1 MPFTHS
7 PIPFPVQIRHDDLGP
22 TATNAMRLKKIT
34 LHGYKTFANKTEIL
48 FDSNIT
54 AIVGPNGSGKSNI
67 ADAIRWVMGEQAY
80 SVLRGK
86 KTEDMIFNGSNQRSR
101 MGMAEVSILLD
112 NQDNWLPID
121 FDEVLITRRAYRSGE
136 NEYFINGSR
145 VRLKDVHELLDRSG
159 LGRRTHTVIGQG
171 MVAQILAQRPEDRR
185 VLFEEAAGITHYRTK
200 RRLTMDRLTKTRD
213 NLTRVRDIIAE
224 IEPRLKKL
232 EKQAEKSI
240 QHDQISGE
248 LRKLLRIWYGYAWHQ
263 ALSKLVDTR
272 AAVAH
277 WQQVIEKTNTH
288 IEAYSHKTA
297 ALRQKQTTLRA
308 QLAEWRRALGALES
322 ERAELEREQA
332 VVQER
337 IRALTTEQE
346 RLTAEIDLLS
356 ENLQAETLRWQ
367 EARTALNA
375 IHEERN
381 HHQQQLLEAQK
392 ALQALEAERLETE
405 KALNDARAQ
414 LIELTTAI
422 NDRESRITHAQ
433 EQRQTFQAQLAQSLE
448 ERENAQARMQELRT
462 TYDDI
467 SARLQ
472 AIGRQISDLQ
482 EQHRSAETRAEEA
495 VVRRTRLE
503 RQRNEF
509 ATQVR
514 ELQARYELLDR
525 LRAEGEG
532 LFAGVKQVVRAS
544 HQGVLPGVL
553 GPIATLI
560 DVPKHLE
567 LAIEVALGG
576 RLQDIVVE
584 SWDDA
589 QAAIDYLKRTRGGR
603 ATFLPLDNLRPQRR
617 SSSPNEEGVLGWA
630 ADLVEFD
637 RTIEP
642 AVALL
647 LGQILVVEDLDVA
660 RRISRGGG
668 YRPRMVTLE
677 GDFVH
682 PGGSVSGGSRQ
693 QRQKGGVLAREREYR
708 QLPDQIARIQKRVR
722 RLDEE
727 IESLHQAILA
737 IDEERTQLVKA
748 ASELGAQEKAL
759 TAQLAQTQSALDQAQ
774 QLQAWHQ
781 AQADKFKLEL
791 ENFGRRLA
799 QWRQEIAQL
808 DQQRTGVDN
817 RIAALEEK
825 LATLG
830 SSGLM
835 QAVAQAQARLDAI
848 EERLQAQAAIVAEQE
863 KRLNALRED
872 RSARA
877 ARLQAIGQER
887 ETLSTR
893 LQTLTDALAQTEQ
906 RYASLKAQIEPAQSE
921 LDLVEDG
928 WIQHDAEGEALRQR
942 LHQEERQLNQAQ
954 LALQRAEDHL
964 KYLRKQ
970 IENDFGLVTFETEE
984 GVTSQEPLPFDQIV
998 TTLPRVTDIPP
1009 ETQDEIRRL
1018 KALLRRLGPINPEAQ
1033 AEYRATKERYE
1044 FLVQQSQDLEDAAAQ
1059 LNQVIQELDQL
1070 MDQEFRRTF
1079 KAVAK
1084 AFTHYFTRLFG
1095 GGTAKLTLT
1104 DPKDITNTGVEIIA
1118 RPPGKRPANLTMLS
1132 GGERALTAS
1141 ALIFA
1146 IISVSPTPFAVL
1158 DEIDAAL
1165 DEANIGRVREVLQ
1178 ELGEKAQFIIIT
1190 HSRATL
1196 EIADTIYG
1204 VSMGQDGVSQVLS
1217 LKLDGDRLA
1226 RAA

>member
-1 MPFTHS
+1 MPHAH
-7 PIPFPVQIRHDDLGP
+7 FPTPLSVQIPKLDLGP

-200 RRLTMDRLTKTRD
+200 RRLTMDRLTKTQN
-213 NLTRVRDIIAE
+213 NLTRVRDIITE

-232 EKQAEKSI
+232 EKQAEKAL
-240 QHDQISGE
+240 QHDQISDE

-308 QLAEWRRALGALES
+308 QLADWRRTLGALEN

-337 IRALTTEQE
+337 IRALTTEHE

-367 EARTALNA
+367 EARTALNT

-414 LIELTTAI
+414 LMELTTAI

-433 EQRQTFQAQLAQSLE
+433 EQRQAFQTQLAQSLE
-448 ERENAQARMQELRT
+448 ERENAQARMQELRM

-495 VVRRTRLE
+495 VVRRARLE

-509 ATQVR
+509 AAQVR

-544 HQGVLPGVL
+544 HQGVLQGVL

-603 ATFLPLDNLRPQRR
+603 ATFLPLDNLRPQHR
-617 SSSPNEEGVLGWA
+617 SSPPNEQGVLGWA
-630 ADLVEFD
+630 ADLVKFD
-637 RTIEP
+637 RAIEP

-708 QLPDQIARIQKRVR
+708 QLPDQIARIQKRVH

-727 IESLHQAILA
+727 IESLHQAIQA
-737 IDEERTQLVKA
+737 IDDERTQLVKA

-808 DQQRTGVDN
+808 DQQRTDVDN

-848 EERLQAQAAIVAEQE
+848 DERLQAQAAIVAEQE

-877 ARLQAIGQER
+877 ARLQAIRQER
-887 ETLSTR
+887 ETLSAR
-893 LQTLTDALAQTEQ
+893 LQTLTDTLAQTEQ

-970 IENDFGLVTFETEE
+970 IENDFGLVTFETKE

-1033 AEYRATKERYE
+1033 AEYQATKERYE

-1204 VSMGQDGVSQVLS
+1204 VSMGQDGISQVLS

>member
-1 MPFTHS
+1 
-7 PIPFPVQIRHDDLGP
+7 
-22 TATNAMRLKKIT
+22 MRLKKIT
-34 LHGYKTFANKTEIL
+34 LHGYKTFANPTEII

-86 KTEDMIFNGSNQRSR
+86 KTEDMIFAGSNQRSR

-112 NQDNWLPID
+112 NSDNWLPID

-136 NEYFINGSR
+136 NEYYINGSR

-200 RRLTMDRLTKTRD
+200 RRLTMDRLAKTRD

-232 EKQAEKSI
+232 EKQAEKAI
-240 QHDQISGE
+240 QHDQISAE
-248 LRKLLRIWYGYAWHQ
+248 LRELLRIWYGYSWHQ
-263 ALSKLVDTR
+263 AVSKLVDAR

-277 WQQVIEKTNTH
+277 WEQVIEKTNAR
-288 IEAYSHKTA
+288 IEEYSQETA
-297 ALRQKQTTLRA
+297 ALRQKQTDLRA
-308 QLAEWRRALGALES
+308 KLAAWRRELAALETQ
-322 ERAELEREQA
+322 RAELEREQA
-332 VVQER
+332 VARER
-337 IRALTTEQE
+337 IRALKQEQE
-346 RLTAEIDLLS
+346 RLDAEIELLA
-356 ENLQAETLRWQ
+356 ENIRAE
-367 EARTALNA
+367 EARWGEAQAALNA
-375 IHEERN
+375 IHAERN
-381 HHQQQLLEAQK
+381 QRQQQLLEAQA

-405 KALNDARAQ
+405 RALNQARAR
-414 LIELTTAI
+414 LMELTAAI
-422 NDRESRITHAQ
+422 NDRESRIAHAQ
-433 EQRQTFQAQLAQSLE
+433 EQRQALQEQIAASQEEMTAAETRMAELQAQWDA
-448 ERENAQARMQELRT
+448 
-462 TYDDI
+462 I

-472 AIGRQISDLQ
+472 EMGRSISDLQ
-482 EQHRSAETRAEEA
+482 EKHRRAEERARETA
-495 VVRRTRLE
+495 VRKARLE

-509 ATQVR
+509 AAQVR
-514 ELQARYELLDR
+514 ELQARYDLLDR

-532 LFAGVKQVVRAS
+532 LYAGVKQVVRAS
-544 HQGVLPGVL
+544 HQGKLRGVI
-553 GPIATLI
+553 GPIATLL
-560 DVPKHLE
+560 DVPDHLE
-567 LAIEVALGG
+567 QAIEVALGG
-576 RLQDIVVE
+576 RLQDVVME
-584 SWDDA
+584 TWDDA

-617 SSSPNEEGVLGWA
+617 QNAPREKGVLGWA
-630 ADLVEFD
+630 ADLITYD
-637 RTIEP
+637 RAIEP
-642 AVALL
+642 AVDLL
-647 LGQILVVEDLDVA
+647 LGQILVVQDLDVA
-660 RRISRGGG
+660 RRISRGRGH
-668 YRPRMVTLE
+668 RPRIVTLE
-677 GDFVH
+677 GDYVH
-682 PGGSVSGGSRQ
+682 PGGSVSGGSRH
-693 QRQKGGVLAREREYR
+693 QRQKGGMLAREREYR
-708 QLPDQIARIQKRVR
+708 QLPDQIAKVQARVR

-727 IESLHQAILA
+727 IESLSQAIAA
-737 IDEERTQLVKA
+737 IEEERTQLVKA
-748 ASELGAQEKAL
+748 ASELGAQEKTL
-759 TAQLAQTQSALDQAQ
+759 TTELAQVQSALDQAR
-774 QLQAWHQ
+774 QLRAWHEAQ
-781 AQADKFKLEL
+781 AQKHKLEL

-799 QWRQEIAQL
+799 QLREEIVALSQE
-808 DQQRTGVDN
+808 RTAADN

-825 LATLG
+825 LAALG

-848 EERLQAQAAIVAEQE
+848 EERVRAQAAIVEE
-863 KRLNALRED
+863 L
-872 RSARA
+872 A
-877 ARLQAIGQER
+877 ARLTQVRADRERRLARIQAIEGELA
-887 ETLSTR
+887 ELETR
-893 LQTLTDALAQTEQ
+893 LDALARELAQTSQ
-906 RYASLKAQIEPAQSE
+906 RYEALRGRIEPAQAE
-921 LDLVEDG
+921 LDAVENG
-928 WIQHDAEGEALRQR
+928 WIEHDARGEALRAR

-954 LALQRAEDHL
+954 LARQRAEDHL
-964 KYLRKQ
+964 NYLRKQ
-970 IENDFGLVTFETEE
+970 IENDFGLVAFETEE
-984 GVTSQEPLPFDQIV
+984 GVTGQEPLPFDRIV
-998 TTLPRVTDIPP
+998 TTLPRLTDIPP
-1009 ETQDEIRRL
+1009 ETQEEIRRL
-1018 KALLRRLGPINPEAQ
+1018 KALLRRLGPVNPEAQ
-1033 AEYRATKERYE
+1033 AEYQATKERFE
-1044 FLVQQSQDLEDAAAQ
+1044 FLTQQAQDLEEAAAQ
-1059 LNQVIQELDQL
+1059 LDQVIRELDQL

-1095 GGTAKLTLT
+1095 GGTAKLMLT

-1165 DEANIGRVREVLQ
+1165 DEANIGRVRDVLQ
-1178 ELGEKAQFIIIT
+1178 ELSEKAQFIIIT

-1217 LKLDGDRLA
+1217 LKLDGEHLA

>member
-1 MPFTHS
+1 
-7 PIPFPVQIRHDDLGP
+7 
-22 TATNAMRLKKIT
+22 MRLKKIT
-34 LHGYKTFANKTEIL
+34 LHGYKTFADKTEIV

-86 KTEDMIFNGSNQRSR
+86 KTEDMIFAGSNQRAR

-112 NQDNWLPID
+112 NSDNWLPID

-136 NEYFINGSR
+136 NEYYINGSR

-232 EKQAEKSI
+232 EKQAEKAV
-240 QHDQISGE
+240 QYDQISAE
-248 LRKLLRIWYGYAWHQ
+248 LRELLRIWYGYSWHQ
-263 ALSKLVDTR
+263 AVSKLVDAR

-277 WQQVIEKTNTH
+277 WRQVIAKTNAL
-288 IEAYSHKTA
+288 IEEYSQETA
-297 ALRQKQTTLRA
+297 ALRQKQAELRA
-308 QLAEWRRALGALES
+308 KLAEWRRELAALETS
-322 ERAELEREQA
+322 RAEMERDMA
-332 VVQER
+332 VVRER
-337 IRALTTEQE
+337 IRALNDERD
-346 RLTAEIDLLS
+346 RLTAEIDILAENIRS
-356 ENLQAETLRWQ
+356 EEARWQ
-367 EARTALNA
+367 EARAALNA

-381 HHQQQLLEAQK
+381 LRQQQLLEAQA
-392 ALQALEAERLETE
+392 ALQALERERLETE
-405 KALNDARAQ
+405 QALNEARAR
-414 LIELTTAI
+414 LMELTTAI
-422 NDRESRITHAQ
+422 HDRESRIAHAQ
-433 EQRQTFQAQLAQSLE
+433 EQREELQAQIQQSQEAMAEAEAQIAEL
-448 ERENAQARMQELRT
+448 QEKW
-462 TYDDI
+462 DAI

-472 AIGRQISDLQ
+472 EIGRSISELQ
-482 EQHRSAETRAEEA
+482 EKHRRAEEREQETTI
-495 VVRRTRLE
+495 RRARLE

-509 ATQVR
+509 MAQVR
-514 ELQARYELLDR
+514 ELQARYDLLDR

-544 HQGVLPGVL
+544 HQGQLQGII

-560 DVPKHLE
+560 EVPDHLE
-567 LAIEVALGG
+567 QAIEVALGS
-576 RLQDIVVE
+576 RLQDVVVE

-617 SSSPNEEGVLGWA
+617 PNMPREKGVLGWA
-630 ADLVEFD
+630 ADLINYDKKIESAVE
-637 RTIEP
+637 
-642 AVALL
+642 LL
-647 LGQILVVEDLDVA
+647 LGQILVVEDLNVA

-668 YRPRMVTLE
+668 YRPRIVTLQ
-677 GDFVH
+677 GDYVH
-682 PGGSVSGGSRQ
+682 PGGSVSGGSRH

-708 QLPDQIARIQKRVR
+708 QLPGQIAQVQARIK

-727 IESLHQAILA
+727 IENLSQALA
-737 IDEERTQLVKA
+737 AIEEERTNLVKA
-748 ASELGAQEKAL
+748 ASELGAQEKTL
-759 TAQLAQTQSALDQAQ
+759 TTELAQVQSALDQAR
-774 QLQAWHQ
+774 QLRAWHEAQ
-781 AQADKFKLEL
+781 AQQRK
-791 ENFGRRLA
+791 LA
-799 QWRQEIAQL
+799 QLREEIAALSQE
-808 DQQRTGVDN
+808 RTVVDN

-830 SSGLM
+830 SAGLM

-848 EERLQAQAAIVAEQE
+848 EERVRAQAAIVTELE
-863 KRLNALRED
+863 TRLNKVRED
-872 RSARA
+872 RTRRVARIQA
-877 ARLQAIGQER
+877 IDQELQSLKERLQLLES
-887 ETLSTR
+887 E
-893 LQTLTDALAQTEQ
+893 LAQTSQ
-906 RYASLKAQIEPAQSE
+906 RYEALRAQIEPAQAE
-921 LDLVEDG
+921 LDAVENG
-928 WIQHDAEGEALRQR
+928 WIEHDARGEALRAR

-954 LALQRAEDHL
+954 LAQQRAEDHL
-964 KYLRKQ
+964 NYLRKQ
-970 IENDFGLVTFETEE
+970 IENDFGLVAFETED
-984 GVTSQEPLPFDQIV
+984 GVTAQEPLPFDRIV
-998 TTLPRVTDIPP
+998 TTLPRLTEIPP
-1009 ETQDEIRRL
+1009 DTQENIRRL
-1018 KALLRRLGPINPEAQ
+1018 KALLRRLGPVNPEAQ
-1033 AEYRATKERYE
+1033 AEYKATKERFE
-1044 FLVQQSQDLEDAAAQ
+1044 FLTQQAQDLEEAAKQ
-1059 LNQVIQELDQL
+1059 LDQVIRELDQL

-1118 RPPGKRPANLTMLS
+1118 RPPGKRPSNLMMLS

-1165 DEANIGRVREVLQ
+1165 DEANIGRVRDVLT
-1178 ELGEKAQFIIIT
+1178 ELSKKAQFIIIT

-1204 VSMGQDGVSQVLS
+1204 VSMGPDGVSQVLS
-1217 LKLDGDRLA
+1217 LKLEGDHLA

>member
-1 MPFTHS
+1 
-7 PIPFPVQIRHDDLGP
+7 
-22 TATNAMRLKKIT
+22 MRLKKIT
-34 LHGYKTFANKTEIL
+34 LHGYKTFANPTEIL

-86 KTEDMIFNGSNQRSR
+86 KTEDMIFAGSNQRSR

-112 NQDNWLPID
+112 NSDNWLPID

-136 NEYFINGSR
+136 NEYHINGSR

-185 VLFEEAAGITHYRTK
+185 ILFEEAAGITHYRTK

-232 EKQAEKSI
+232 EKQAEKAI
-240 QHDQISGE
+240 QHDQISAE
-248 LRKLLRIWYGYAWHQ
+248 LQDLLRIWYGYSWHQ
-263 ALSKLVDTR
+263 GVSKLVDAR

-277 WQQVIEKTNTH
+277 WRQVIDKTNAL
-288 IEAYSHKTA
+288 IEEYSQETA
-297 ALRQKQTTLRA
+297 ALRQKQADLRA
-308 QLAEWRRALGALES
+308 KLAQWRRELAALEAS
-322 ERAELEREQA
+322 RAEMAREQA
-332 VVQER
+332 VARER
-337 IRALTTEQE
+337 IRSLKAEQD
-346 RLTAEIDLLS
+346 RLEAEIELL
-356 ENLQAETLRWQ
+356 AESIRAEEARWQ

-381 HHQQQLLEAQK
+381 HHQRQLLEAQA

-405 KALNDARAQ
+405 RALNEARAR
-414 LIELTTAI
+414 LMELTTAI
-422 NDRESRITHAQ
+422 HDRESRIAHAQ
-433 EQRQTFQAQLAQSLE
+433 EQRQALKEQLAHSQEAMTEAEARIIDLQAQWDA
-448 ERENAQARMQELRT
+448 
-462 TYDDI
+462 I

-472 AIGRQISDLQ
+472 DIGRRISDLQ
-482 EQHRSAETRAEEA
+482 EKHRLAEAREREM
-495 VVRRTRLE
+495 VVRRARLE

-509 ATQVR
+509 MAQAR
-514 ELQARYELLDR
+514 ELQARYDLLDR

-544 HQGVLPGVL
+544 HQGQLQGVL

-560 DVPKHLE
+560 QVPDHLE
-567 LAIEVALGG
+567 QAIEVALGG
-576 RLQDIVVE
+576 RLQDVVVA

-617 SSSPNEEGVLGWA
+617 QNAPREKGVLGWA
-630 ADLVEFD
+630 ADLIAYQRE
-637 RTIEP
+637 IEP
-642 AVALL
+642 AVELL
-647 LGQILVVEDLDVA
+647 LGQILVVEDLNVA
-660 RRISRGGG
+660 RRISRGRG
-668 YRPRMVTLE
+668 YRPRIVTLE
-677 GDFVH
+677 GDYVH
-682 PGGSVSGGSRQ
+682 PGGSVSGGSRH

-708 QLPDQIARIQKRVR
+708 QLPDQIAKAQGRVKR
-722 RLDEE
+722 LEEE
-727 IESLHQAILA
+727 IESLSQAIAA
-737 IDEERTQLVKA
+737 IEEERTHLVQA

-759 TAQLAQTQSALDQAQ
+759 TSELAQVQSALDQAR
-774 QLQAWHQ
+774 QLHAWHEAQ
-781 AQADKFKLEL
+781 AQERKLEL

-799 QWRQEIAQL
+799 QLREEIAALSQE
-808 DQQRTGVDN
+808 RTASDN

-825 LATLG
+825 LAAMG
-830 SSGLM
+830 SAGLM

-848 EERLQAQAAIVAEQE
+848 EERVRAQAAIAMELEQ
-863 KRLNALRED
+863 RLAKVRED
-872 RSARA
+872 RTRRQARMEA
-877 ARLQAIGQER
+877 IDQEWRALEERL
-887 ETLSTR
+887 T
-893 LQTLTDALAQTEQ
+893 ALAEAMAQTNH
-906 RYASLKAQIEPAQSE
+906 RYEALRGQIEPAQAE
-921 LDLVEDG
+921 LDAVENG
-928 WIQHDAEGEALRQR
+928 WIEHDARGEALRAR

-954 LALQRAEDHL
+954 LAQQRAEDHL

-970 IENDFGLVTFETEE
+970 IENDFGLVAFENEA
-984 GVTSQEPLPFDQIV
+984 GVASQEPLPFDRIV
-998 TTLPRVTDIPP
+998 TTLPRLTEIPP
-1009 ETQDEIRRL
+1009 ETQAEIRRL
-1018 KALLRRLGPINPEAQ
+1018 KALLRRLGPVNPEAQ
-1033 AEYRATKERYE
+1033 AEYQATKERFE
-1044 FLVQQSQDLEDAAAQ
+1044 FLTQQSQDLEEAAGQ
-1059 LNQVIQELDQL
+1059 LDQVIRELDQL

-1165 DEANIGRVREVLQ
+1165 DEANIGRVRDALT
-1178 ELGEKAQFIIIT
+1178 ELSEKAQFIIIT

-1204 VSMGQDGVSQVLS
+1204 VSMGQDGISQVLS

-1226 RAA
+1226 KAA